1 MINEFKNFKYIEE
14 SYLDSNFAPL
24 YHKTTTYDFYK
35 IINENILRTTNIK
48 HPFKNKFIKMV
59 SLTRNPNLDLSYF
72 KLFLD
77 VIIELNKNILI
88 RNYKIIPYDFFIH
101 TGKEKFPK
109 SNTLRKEPFEN
120 EEIILSNINN
130 ILNFIISVDFK
141 NDSILD
147 RQVAMTIPILRKNNI
162 KIYNNGKIF

>member
-35 IINENILRTTNIK
+35 IINENILRTTN
-48 HPFKNKFIKMV
+48 
-59 SLTRNPNLDLSYF
+59 
-72 KLFLD
+72 
-77 VIIELNKNILI
+77 
-88 RNYKIIPYDFFIH
+88 KIIPYDFFIH

>member
-1 MINEFKNFKYIEE
+1 MINKFKNFKYIEE
-14 SYLDSNFAPL
+14 SYLDSNFDPL

-35 IINENILRTTNIK
+35 IIEENTLRTTKIP
-48 HPFKNKFIKMV
+48 HPFKKELIKMV

-77 VIIELNKNILI
+77 VIIELDRDILI
-88 RNYKIIPYDFFIH
+88 KNHIIH

-109 SNTLRKEPFEN
+109 SNILRKDPFEN
-120 EEIILSNINN
+120 EEIILSDINN
-130 ILNFIISVDFK
+130 ITDFIISVNFK
-141 NDSILD
+141 NDSIID
-147 RQVAMTIPILRKNNI
+147 KQVAMIIPILRKNNI